1 MALSRRSGDDQQP
14 RLRTSGRGQRE
25 VDAADESAGLDAV
38 SVSRNGEKG
47 SETKNE
53 FDLRN
58 IN

>member
-38 SVSRNGEKG
+38 SVSRNGENG
-47 SETKNE
+47 SETMSGL
-53 FDLRN
+53 DQRN